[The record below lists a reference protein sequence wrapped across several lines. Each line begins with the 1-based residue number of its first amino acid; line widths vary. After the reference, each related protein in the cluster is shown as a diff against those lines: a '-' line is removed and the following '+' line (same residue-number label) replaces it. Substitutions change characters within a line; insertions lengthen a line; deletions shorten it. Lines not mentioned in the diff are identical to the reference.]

1 MRIYVACDFGDLFA
15 TCLPCSI
22 GCGNRRPSGSASAPA
37 LATVAAPAEFQ
48 LNAHKFK
55 ISNNFATCSSG
66 AATAERDREREG
78 DGDGEY
84 KTLPDTQETQAEDTT
99 QLLPALFGPTTRRR
113 DPLPASG
120 APTAPPASAASA
132 RSQLK
137 NLCAY

>member
-1 MRIYVACDFGDLFA
+1 MHINLKLVITLQR
-15 TCLPCSI
+15 
-22 GCGNRRPSGSASAPA
+22 
-37 LATVAAPAEFQ
+37 AAAGQQ
-48 LNAHKFK
+48 LQRG
-55 ISNNFATCSSG
+55 TG
-66 AATAERDREREG
+66 REG

-113 DPLPASG
+113 DPLPAS
-120 APTAPPASAASA
+120 AAPPASA